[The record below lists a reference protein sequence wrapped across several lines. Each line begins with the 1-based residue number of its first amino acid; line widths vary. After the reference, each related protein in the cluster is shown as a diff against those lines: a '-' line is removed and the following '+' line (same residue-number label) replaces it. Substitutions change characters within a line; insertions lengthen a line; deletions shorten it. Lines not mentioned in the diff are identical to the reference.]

1 MSTDDWYRNTDW
13 SETIASQFEAKLRRA
28 RRKEQYIRIQ
38 ACMLATSRPDVAHF
52 LLDRYFEMQDDFDH
66 AQAHVDRATA
76 YLSEGKIEE
85 TIASYEAAIKRE
97 AEFPNLR
104 TQAYVEL
111 PYLVAVRGTVNH
123 YARAVEVLDAHQ
135 ERLMFA
141 IDHFKW
147 NAAQAIIAHALGN
160 PTAAKLYAAAALS
173 AAERDNS
180 GFRYHPTVGLVQN
193 NYSEIQTLLRRL
205 CDA

>member
-1 MSTDDWYRNTDW
+1 MSSDNWFRNTEW
-13 SETIASQFEAKLRRA
+13 SETIASEFEAKLRRA
-28 RRKEQYIRIQ
+28 RRKEQYLRIQ
-38 ACMLATSRPDVAHF
+38 ACTLAPSRPDVAHL

-76 YLSEGKIEE
+76 YLSEGKIEQA
-85 TIASYEAAIKRE
+85 IASYEAAVQRE

-111 PYLVAVRGTVNH
+111 PYLVAVNGLVNH
-123 YARAVEVLDAHQ
+123 YDRAVEILDTYQ
-135 ERLMFA
+135 DRLMFA
-141 IDHFKW
+141 VDHFKW
-147 NAAQAIIAHALGN
+147 NAAQAIIAHARCN
-160 PTAAKLYAAAALS
+160 AASAKSYAKAALS

-180 GFRYHPTVGLVQN
+180 GFRYHPTVGLVQRSN
-193 NYSEIQTLLRRL
+193 SEVQTLLRRL

>member
-1 MSTDDWYRNTDW
+1 MSADNWFRNTEW
-13 SETIASQFEAKLRRA
+13 SEAIASQFEAKLRRA
-28 RRKEQYIRIQ
+28 RRKEQYLRIQ
-38 ACMLATSRPDVAHF
+38 ACMLAPSRPDVAHV

-85 TIASYEAAIKRE
+85 AIASYEAAIERE

-111 PYLVAVRGTVNH
+111 PYLVAVHGLVNH
-123 YARAVEVLDAHQ
+123 YARAVEILDTHQ
-135 ERLMFA
+135 DRLMFA
-141 IDHFKW
+141 VDHFKW
-147 NAAQAIIAHALGN
+147 NAAQAIIAHARGS
-160 PTAAKLYAAAALS
+160 TTSAKSYAEAALS

-180 GFRYHPTVGLVQN
+180 GFRYHPTVGLVQGS
-193 NYSEIQTLLRRL
+193 YSEIQALLRRL